1 MLVLILVQFIER
13 FNDQNNKPSPEPTNT
28 CKAPSS
34 SKPGCCNIND
44 TDSKSDEDCQQVV
57 DATNSWMDE
66 WKSYLN
72 MHKVVPDNMGIVHW
86 WGVRI
91 ALLFPYYHTELHV

>member
-28 CKAPSS
+28 RKAPSS
-34 SKPGCCNIND
+34 SKPGHRNVDD
-44 TDSKSDEDCQQVV
+44 TDSESDEDCQQVV

-72 MHKVVPDNMGIVHW
+72 THEVVPDNMGIVHW